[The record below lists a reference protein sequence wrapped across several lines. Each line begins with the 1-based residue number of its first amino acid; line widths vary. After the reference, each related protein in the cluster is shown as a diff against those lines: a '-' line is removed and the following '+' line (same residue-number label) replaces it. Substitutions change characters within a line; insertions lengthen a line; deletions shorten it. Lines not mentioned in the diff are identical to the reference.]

1 VLDEQGRSQPM
12 LPILTAI
19 SAGSVV
25 LLTYFGFSF
34 WLEARR
40 LQHKRELVLRLRT
53 AIARKRSRA
62 RLLHLYELE
71 SMPSSA
77 HHVTKKL

>member
-1 VLDEQGRSQPM
+1 M

-40 LQHKRELVLRLRT
+40 LQHKRELIVKLRS
-53 AIARKRSRA
+53 AIARKPSRT
-62 RLLHLYELE
+62 RLLHLYKLE
-71 SMPSSA
+71 SMPLPPNQA
-77 HHVTKKL
+77 AKKL

>member
-1 VLDEQGRSQPM
+1 M

-19 SAGSVV
+19 SAASVI

-40 LQHKRELVLRLRT
+40 LQHKRELVVKLRS
-53 AIARKRSRA
+53 AIARKRTRN
-62 RLLHLYELE
+62 RMLHLYELE
-71 SMPSSA
+71 SMPLP
-77 HHVTKKL
+77 HHHAAKKS

>member
-1 VLDEQGRSQPM
+1 M
-12 LPILTAI
+12 LPILTTI

-40 LQHKRELVLRLRT
+40 LQHKRELVVKLRS
-53 AIARKRSRA
+53 AIARKRTRSRV
-62 RLLHLYELE
+62 LHLYKSE
-71 SMPSSA
+71 SMPLPTNQA
-77 HHVTKKL
+77 ARKL

>member
-1 VLDEQGRSQPM
+1 M

-40 LQHKRELVLRLRT
+40 LQHKRELVVKLRS
-53 AIARKRSRA
+53 AIARKRTRT
-62 RLLHLYELE
+62 RLLHLYKLE
-71 SMPSSA
+71 SMPPPNQA
-77 HHVTKKL
+77 AKKL

>member
-25 LLTYFGFSF
+25 LLTYFGFCF
-34 WLEARR
+34 WMEARR
-40 LQHKRELVLRLRT
+40 LQHQRELVLKLRS
-53 AIARKRSRA
+53 AIARKRTRA

-71 SMPSSA
+71 SMPLPA
-77 HHVTKKL
+77 NQAARKL

>member
-1 VLDEQGRSQPM
+1 M
-12 LPILTAI
+12 LPILTAV

-25 LLTYFGFSF
+25 LLTYFGVSF

-40 LQHKRELVLRLRT
+40 LQHKRELMVKLRS
-53 AIARKRSRA
+53 AIARKRGGT

-71 SMPSSA
+71 SMPLPSNHA
-77 HHVTKKL
+77 AKKL

>member
-1 VLDEQGRSQPM
+1 M

-19 SAGSVV
+19 CAGSVV

-40 LQHKRELVLRLRT
+40 LQHKRELVVKLRT
-53 AIARKRSRA
+53 AISPKRRRN
-62 RLLHLYELE
+62 RLLHLYRLGPSELLPRRE
-71 SMPSSA
+71 
-77 HHVTKKL
+77 TKKL